1 MSPGHHKSPP
11 NKTKKLLSS
20 SRSAL
25 KYSVQIVH
33 HVCCVAG
40 AHSLID
46 DTRSAGAPNTLGSAI
61 ERLDTP
67 ALFDWLVDA
76 LSYQGISDR
85 AAFAYIQ
92 KHGSVTWAEIDY
104 RLSKRPSCP
113 KLKSYWHFH
122 ECNYVKSR
130 RSCSQ
135 PEHYSRCPLPKHRLR
150 NGRLN
155 QTAYSLFLFLRDI
168 ADSDLVNWIDG
179 QLSSAIFVGKAKPI
193 PAMRESLLGPL
204 RHIYGVADKVLGM
217 AFAMILLA
225 APDARTH
232 WHETG
237 GSMIAIDTLVHKFLH
252 RTGILARYN
261 AKHPYGPR
269 CYDKNGCAKIIEKIA
284 VAIDAKE
291 FNKTF
296 PSYFPRFV
304 QYAIWRYCAQEG
316 LGICN
321 GNRIDDRKRCQI
333 KWCRLFF
340 CCARHPI
347 SPLKKKKFKSRL
359 IQGPLRG
366 PSA

>member
-1 MSPGHHKSPP
+1 LPEAQE
-11 NKTKKLLSS
+11 LLALPWLWLHQDQQVLFSSRILCALSAAQASS
-20 SRSAL
+20 S
-25 KYSVQIVH
+25 
-33 HVCCVAG
+33 
-40 AHSLID
+40 
-46 DTRSAGAPNTLGSAI
+46 
-61 ERLDTP
+61 ERTTE
-67 ALFDWLVDA
+67 
-76 LSYQGISDR
+76 S
-85 AAFAYIQ
+85 
-92 KHGSVTWAEIDY
+92 
-104 RLSKRPSCP
+104 
-113 KLKSYWHFH
+113 
-122 ECNYVKSR
+122 N
-130 RSCSQ
+130 
-135 PEHYSRCPLPKHRLR
+135 
-150 NGRLN
+150 
-155 QTAYSLFLFLRDI
+155 AYSLFLFLRDI
-168 ADSDLVNWIDG
+168 ADSDLVNWIDD
-179 QLSSAIFVGKAKPI
+179 QLSRAIFVGKAKPI

-204 RHIYGVADKVLGM
+204 RHIHGVADKVLGM
-217 AFAMILLA
+217 TFAMILLA

-252 RTGILARYN
+252 RTGILTRLN

-269 CYDKNGCAKIIEKIA
+269 CYDKNGCAEIIEKIA
-284 VAIDAKE
+284 TRIDAQE

-304 QYAIWRYCAQEG
+304 QFAIWRFCAQEG

-347 SPLKKKKFKSRL
+347 SPLKKKIFKSRL

>member
-1 MSPGHHKSPP
+1 
-11 NKTKKLLSS
+11 
-20 SRSAL
+20 
-25 KYSVQIVH
+25 
-33 HVCCVAG
+33 
-40 AHSLID
+40 
-46 DTRSAGAPNTLGSAI
+46 
-61 ERLDTP
+61 
-67 ALFDWLVDA
+67 
-76 LSYQGISDR
+76 
-85 AAFAYIQ
+85 
-92 KHGSVTWAEIDY
+92 
-104 RLSKRPSCP
+104 
-113 KLKSYWHFH
+113 
-122 ECNYVKSR
+122 
-130 RSCSQ
+130 
-135 PEHYSRCPLPKHRLR
+135 
-150 NGRLN
+150 
-155 QTAYSLFLFLRDI
+155 
-168 ADSDLVNWIDG
+168 LVNWIDG
-179 QLSSAIFVGKAKPI
+179 QLSRAILIGKAKPI

-321 GNRIDDRKRCQI
+321 GNRINDRKRCQI

-340 CCARHPI
+340 WRAAAN
-347 SPLKKKKFKSRL
+347 LAAKEKE
-359 IQGPLRG
+359 IQKPTYPGPPSG
-366 PSA
+366 PFGLNGGSHEQD